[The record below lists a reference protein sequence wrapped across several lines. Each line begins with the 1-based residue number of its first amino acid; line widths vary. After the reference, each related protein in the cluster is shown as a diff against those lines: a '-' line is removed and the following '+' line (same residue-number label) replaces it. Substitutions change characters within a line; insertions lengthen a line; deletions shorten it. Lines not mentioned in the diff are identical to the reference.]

1 MDLKA
6 VTLEDAEFLYELLK
20 QREGRINISHNSLL
34 TWEEHL
40 DYIKNHS
47 YKSWDVIWVE
57 NNKVGNIYLTQ
68 RDEIGIFLD
77 KKFQGRG
84 YGSQALKQFMKKNG
98 KKRYLANINPTNYK
112 SIQFFGKHGFIH
124 IQNTYHK
131 KGVAHRLTDKRKYF

>member
-1 MDLKA
+1 MI
-6 VTLEDAEFLYELLK
+6 TSE
-20 QREGRINISHNSLL
+20 
-34 TWEEHL
+34 
-40 DYIKNHS
+40 NHS
-47 YKSWDVIWVE
+47 YQSWDIILVD

-77 KKFQGRG
+77 KKFHGRG

-112 SIQFFGKHGFIH
+112 SIQFFGKHGFVH

-131 KGVAHRLTDKRKYF
+131 KFD

>member
-6 VTLEDAEFLYELLK
+6 VTLEDAEFLYGLLK
-20 QREGRINISHNSLL
+20 QREGRVNISHRSIPTL
-34 TWEEHL
+34 TEHR

-47 YKSWDVIWVE
+47 YQSWDIILVD

-77 KKFQGRG
+77 KKFHGRG

-112 SIQFFGKHGFIH
+112 SIQFFGKHGFVH

-131 KGVAHRLTDKRKYF
+131 KFD

>member
-1 MDLKA
+1 MELKA
-6 VTLEDAEFLYELLK
+6 VTLEDSEFLYELLK
-20 QREGRINISHNSLL
+20 QREGQVNISHSSLI

-57 NNKVGNIYLTQ
+57 NNRVGNIYLTQ
-68 RDEIGIFLD
+68 RDEIGIFID
-77 KKFQGRG
+77 NKFQGRG
-84 YGSQALKQFMKKNG
+84 YGSQALKQFMEKNG

-124 IQNTYHK
+124 FQNTYHK
-131 KGVAHRLTDKRKYF
+131 KFEG

>member
-1 MDLKA
+1 MELKA
-6 VTLEDAEFLYELLK
+6 VTLEDSEFLYELLK
-20 QREGRINISHNSLL
+20 QREGQVNISHSSLI
-34 TWEEHL
+34 TREEHL

-131 KGVAHRLTDKRKYF
+131 KTN

>member
-1 MDLKA
+1 MEIKA
-6 VTLEDAEFLYELLK
+6 VTLEDSEFLYELLK
-20 QREGRINISHNSLL
+20 QREGQVNISHSSLI
-34 TWEEHL
+34 TREEHL

-131 KGVAHRLTDKRKYF
+131 KTN

>member
-1 MDLKA
+1 MELRN
-6 VTLEDAEFLYELLK
+6 VTVDDAEFLYELLK
-20 QREGRINISHNSLL
+20 QREGSVNISHRSIPSL
-34 TWEEHL
+34 TEHR

-47 YKSWDVIWVE
+47 YQPWDIILVD

-77 KKFQGRG
+77 KKFHGSG

-112 SIQFFGKHGFIH
+112 SIQFFGKHGFVH

-131 KGVAHRLTDKRKYF
+131 KFD

>member
-1 MDLKA
+1 MELKS
-6 VTLEDAEFLYELLK
+6 VTIDDAEFLYELLK
-20 QREGRINISHNSLL
+20 QREGRVNNSHRSSP

-40 DYIKNHS
+40 SYIKNHS
-47 YKSWDVIWVE
+47 YKSWDIIWIE
-57 NNKVGNIYLTQ
+57 NNRIGYIYLTQ
-68 RDEIGIFLD
+68 RDEIGIFVD
-77 KKFQGRG
+77 KKFQGSG

-131 KGVAHRLTDKRKYF
+131 KIEG

>member
-6 VTLEDAEFLYELLK
+6 ITLEDAEFLYELLK

-40 DYIKNHS
+40 DYIKNHL

-98 KKRYLANINPTNYK
+98 KKRYLVNINPTNYK

-131 KGVAHRLTDKRKYF
+131 KTN

>member
-1 MDLKA
+1 MDLKTI
-6 VTLEDAEFLYELLK
+6 TLEDAEFLYGLLK
-20 QREGRINISHNSLL
+20 QREGRVNISHRSIPTL
-34 TWEEHL
+34 TEHR
-40 DYIKNHS
+40 DYIENHS
-47 YKSWDVIWVE
+47 YQSWDIILVD

-112 SIQFFGKHGFIH
+112 SIQFFGKHGFVH

-131 KGVAHRLTDKRKYF
+131 KFD

>member
-1 MDLKA
+1 MELTS
-6 VTLEDAEFLYELLK
+6 VTLDDAEFLYELLK
-20 QREGRINISHNSLL
+20 QREGRVNISHRSIPTL
-34 TWEEHL
+34 TEQR
-40 DYIKNHS
+40 DYIENHS
-47 YKSWDVIWVE
+47 YQSWDIILVD

-68 RDEIGIFLD
+68 RDEIGIFID
-77 KKFQGRG
+77 KKFQGSG

-131 KGVAHRLTDKRKYF
+131 KIN